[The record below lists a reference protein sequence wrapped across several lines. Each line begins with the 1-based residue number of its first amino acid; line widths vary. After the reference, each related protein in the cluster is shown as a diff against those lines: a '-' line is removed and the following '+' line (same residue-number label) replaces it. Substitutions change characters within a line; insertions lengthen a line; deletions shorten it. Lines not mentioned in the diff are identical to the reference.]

1 MSVDYLDAN
10 WKEVRDGFIDEV
22 VQIPSEQFQFRAT
35 EETRSV
41 AEVLQHVVQS
51 QKMLVGETCRPET
64 NLMRQSF
71 AAHIAEYAPG
81 VAGVTEKNGLLEL
94 MRGSMEVA
102 EATIRSQATK
112 LDENMRRFDGKEVS
126 KLQFLQ
132 FAISHEMYHRG
143 QFTVYARLLNVEP
156 ALTQRLKKLFAAA
169 G

>member
-1 MSVDYLDAN
+1 
-10 WKEVRDGFIDEV
+10 
-22 VQIPSEQFQFRAT
+22 
-35 EETRSV
+35 
-41 AEVLQHVVQS
+41 
-51 QKMLVGETCRPET
+51 
-64 NLMRQSF
+64 MRQSF

-156 ALTQRLKKLFAAA
+156 VLTRRLKKLFAAA